1 MVPAHR
7 QGRAELTFVRRGGR
21 TVLAHSRAT
30 APMTLVRP
38 FALGGGRQLVQ
49 LITLGPGYCGGD
61 RVQIQITAEEGADA
75 VVTTTAATRVLSM
88 RPGADA
94 AQDVRI
100 FAGRGATVQYYP
112 LPTIPFPDSAF
123 AQTLT
128 VDADPTARVGALET
142 FAMGRTARDEY
153 LAFRTL
159 ASRTTLM
166 VAGAPIY
173 VDATELDPG
182 ATALAGI
189 GVLAGRRYLA
199 SGFWYGLTI
208 AETPREGA
216 GCGDVLTV
224 FAASRP
230 GLSYLRA
237 LASDGPALDGVLR
250 EAIGRVAAAW
260 GYPPLA
266 LDRYRC

>member
-1 MVPAHR
+1 MSSS
-7 QGRAELTFVRRGGR
+7 AELTFVRRGGR
-21 TVLAHSRAT
+21 TVLAHSLVA

-38 FALGGGRQLVQ
+38 FALDGGRQLVQ

-61 RVQIQITAEEGADA
+61 RVQIQITAEEGADV

-100 FAGRGATVQYYP
+100 FAARGATVQYYP

-123 AQTLT
+123 AQTVT
-128 VDADPTARVGALET
+128 IDADPTARVGALET

-159 ASRTTLM
+159 ASRTLLR

-173 VDATELDPG
+173 LDATELEPG
-182 ATALAGI
+182 AAALAGI

-208 AETPREGA
+208 DEIPREGA
-216 GCGDVLTV
+216 GRGDVLAV

-237 LASDGPALDGVLR
+237 LASDAPSLDGVLR
-250 EAIGRVAAAW
+250 VAIARVAAAW
-260 GYPPLA
+260 GHPPLT